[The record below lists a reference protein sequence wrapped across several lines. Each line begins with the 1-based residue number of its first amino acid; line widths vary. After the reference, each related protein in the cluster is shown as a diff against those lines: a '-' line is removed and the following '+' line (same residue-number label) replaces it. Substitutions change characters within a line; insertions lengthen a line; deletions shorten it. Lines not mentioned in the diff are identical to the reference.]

1 MTDEHTQM
9 HENDSLIESFIP
21 TDFTDVGQGT
31 VLYEAYHHKLRYCEG
46 VGWIAYNG
54 GVWEPSETAA
64 HSYSQRLTDLQ
75 MQEAKTM
82 GLNNIGMFGQPA
94 SMSQTYMEY
103 AVMRRSS
110 AKIAAAL
117 REAKPKLSIRA
128 AMLDGDPLIFISDR
142 DGEILVSL
150 HPFFLSG
157 RILRSGEMRL
167 HFTRFLQGFGVGLDR
182 DVLCCPQNIGEAAA

>member
-128 AMLDGDPLIFISDR
+128 AMLDGDPLILNTP
-142 DGEILVSL
+142 DGVS
-150 HPFFLSG
+150 HS
-157 RILRSGEMRL
+157 
-167 HFTRFLQGFGVGLDR
+167 
-182 DVLCCPQNIGEAAA
+182 